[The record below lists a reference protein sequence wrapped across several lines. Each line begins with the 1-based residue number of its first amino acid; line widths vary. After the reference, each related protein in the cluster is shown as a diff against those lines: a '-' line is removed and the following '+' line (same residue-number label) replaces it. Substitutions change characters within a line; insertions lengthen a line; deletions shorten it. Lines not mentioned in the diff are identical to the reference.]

1 MNSTYLQLTIHY
13 SPSLPKALQPQ
24 SFSFFAKILILIPLP
39 RLTKKYM
46 QQLSSILSRFSE
58 PETLK
63 MAKLGR
69 ELRAKGID
77 VIDLSLGEP
86 DFDTP
91 QHIKD
96 AAKKAIDDNWS
107 HYTPVPGFL
116 DLREAIC
123 TKFKRDNNLDYKP
136 ENIVASTG
144 AKQSLANVILALVD
158 EGEEVIIPTPYWVTY
173 SELVKIAKGKVVQ
186 VDTTMENE
194 FKISPAQLEAA
205 ITDKT
210 KLFLFSSPC
219 NPSGSVYSKEEL
231 EALAVVFRKHPQV
244 FIISDEIY
252 EYINFIG
259 KHESI
264 AQFADLKERIIIV
277 NGLSKGFAMTGWRL
291 GYIAAS
297 VEVAKACEKL
307 QGQFTSGTNSIAQ
320 KAAVTALTTDLKP
333 SFEMVD
339 EFTKRKKIT
348 MDLVKDIPGIKCFEP
363 QGAFYI
369 FPDVSSYYGKSD
381 GQTIVSNSADFS
393 MYLLNNAHV
402 SSVMGDAFGDPK
414 CVRFSFANSAENI
427 QRAWA
432 RIKESLAKLK

>member
-1 MNSTYLQLTIHY
+1 
-13 SPSLPKALQPQ
+13 
-24 SFSFFAKILILIPLP
+24 
-39 RLTKKYM
+39 M
-46 QQLSSILSRFSE
+46 QQLSSILTRFSE

-91 QHIKD
+91 AHIKE

-173 SELVKIAKGKVVQ
+173 SELVKIAKGKVVE
-186 VDTTMENE
+186 VHTSMESG
-194 FKISPAQLEAA
+194 FKITPAQLEAS

-210 KLFLFSSPC
+210 KVFLFSSPC
-219 NPSGSVYSKEEL
+219 NPSGAVYSKEEL
-231 EALAVVFRKHPQV
+231 KALAEVFKKHPEIY
-244 FIISDEIY
+244 IISDEIY
-252 EYINFIG
+252 EYINFVG

-264 AQFADLKERIIIV
+264 AQFDELKNQIIIV

-291 GYIAAS
+291 GYIAANAD
-297 VEVAKACEKL
+297 VAKACEKL
-307 QGQFTSGTNSIAQ
+307 QGQFTSGTNSITQ

-333 SFEMVD
+333 SYEMVE
-339 EFTKRKKIT
+339 EFTRRKKIT
-348 MDLVKDIPGIKCFEP
+348 MDLVSQIPGIKCFEP

-369 FPDVSSYYGKSD
+369 FPDVSYYYGKSD
-381 GQTIVSNSADFS
+381 GQATIHNSADFS

-402 SSVMGDAFGDPK
+402 SSVMGDAFGEPK
-414 CVRFSFANSAENI
+414 CVRFSFANSAANI
-427 QRAWA
+427 EKAWA
-432 RIKESLAKLK
+432 RIKDALAKLK